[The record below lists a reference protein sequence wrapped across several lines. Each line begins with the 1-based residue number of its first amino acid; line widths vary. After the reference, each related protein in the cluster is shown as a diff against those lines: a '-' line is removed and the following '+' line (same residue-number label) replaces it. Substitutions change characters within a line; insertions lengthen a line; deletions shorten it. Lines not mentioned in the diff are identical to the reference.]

1 MHYYVYKCDKH
12 ECPLCYQGNLKKNFK
27 QVVCFKQLTSRIRE
41 SQKLPIK
48 LVNYIYP
55 KNLEGRKRLRALS
68 QCILYQKTFRH
79 TLYTNFF
86 IFFYFIY
93 FQSANS
99 SPSIPGTALYHFA
112 GSILKLASLPVLVPR
127 FFFLFTSFTPIF
139 KFIVR
144 WFRLCRLSPFHW
156 YT

>member
-86 IFFYFIY
+86 IFFYFISNL
-93 FQSANS
+93 Q
-99 SPSIPGTALYHFA
+99 
-112 GSILKLASLPVLVPR
+112 ILPLLFLVLLCTVLLVPFLNLLHYLFLYPV
-127 FFFLFTSFTPIF
+127 FFFYSPALLQSSNS
-139 KFIVR
+139 
-144 WFRLCRLSPFHW
+144 LSDGSGCVG
-156 YT
+156 